1 MDRLLR
7 VCAVAAAVLLC
18 VATQVLCRLCDTPC
32 LCPRSAPRCP
42 AGVPLVLDGCRCCRV
57 CARQRGEPCTD
68 GLPCDG
74 QRGLQCDYSAS
85 FHGEP
90 GECVSREDLRC
101 EVNGITYNE
110 GQSFQPSCD
119 THCHCRGGGVSC
131 VPACPL
137 NVLLP
142 TPDCPNPQ
150 RIRLPGKCCK
160 EWVCENLDNTVLHDA
175 ITATRHGGLW
185 PALPMDRHLNKLVP
199 PASTCTE
206 QSTRWSACSRS
217 CGSGVSTRVSNQ
229 NPACKLQMET
239 RLCKVRPC
247 HAAQHVSREP
257 MWGLQRRCKASYA
270 SPGPIRLV
278 HQDCH
283 STRAYQLQ
291 YCGRCSD
298 ARCCTPHHTTTA
310 EVTFRCPAGRRLQR
324 AVMMIQSCVCHNNCP
339 YAPHS
344 NPARWGYR
352 P

>member
-1 MDRLLR
+1 M
-7 VCAVAAAVLLC
+7 
-18 VATQVLCRLCDTPC
+18 
-32 LCPRSAPRCP
+32 
-42 AGVPLVLDGCRCCRV
+42 
-57 CARQRGEPCTD
+57 
-68 GLPCDG
+68 
-74 QRGLQCDYSAS
+74 
-85 FHGEP
+85 
-90 GECVSREDLRC
+90 
-101 EVNGITYNE
+101 
-110 GQSFQPSCD
+110 
-119 THCHCRGGGVSC
+119 
-131 VPACPL
+131 
-137 NVLLP
+137 
-142 TPDCPNPQ
+142 
-150 RIRLPGKCCK
+150 
-160 EWVCENLDNTVLHDA
+160 
-175 ITATRHGGLW
+175 W
-185 PALPMDRHLNKLVP
+185 PALPMDQHLNKLVP

-257 MWGLQRRCKASYA
+257 MVSFLLIGPFPTKEIPPKPVRFDPLTVWMCRFSQWGLQRRCKASYA

-283 STRAYQLQ
+283 STRAYQLR

-344 NPARWGYR
+344 NPALWGYR